1 MLGIVTSSVQFFRMT
16 GGTFGAAIM
25 GSLMATRMATH
36 LARALT
42 QAQESG
48 ALPPQMAAAMSDGAL
63 SSRGMDALNGFR
75 SGGDVSGVPETVMGP
90 VRTALAASLHEVFL
104 LAMAVAAF
112 AVVVAVFMR
121 EIPLRKSN
129 IEPE

>member
-1 MLGIVTSSVQFFRMT
+1 MT

-36 LARALT
+36 LARAVT

-75 SGGDVSGVPETVMGP
+75 SGGDVSGVPEAVMGP

-104 LAMAVAAF
+104 LAMAVAAV